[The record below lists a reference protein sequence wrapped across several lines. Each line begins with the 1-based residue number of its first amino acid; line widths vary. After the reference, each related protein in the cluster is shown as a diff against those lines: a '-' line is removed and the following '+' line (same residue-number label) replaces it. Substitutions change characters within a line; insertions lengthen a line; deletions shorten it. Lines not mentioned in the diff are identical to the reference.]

1 MFKLNRIAIII
12 MSVLILSACQT
23 ETEKIVAKTSV
34 GSITQSDFHEQLID
48 RYGEEVLKEMLMIK
62 VLSDTYDVSDESI
75 EEELEK
81 LYEQFGDHFDQWLK
95 QQGFTSEKE
104 LRHIIHL
111 SLLQEEAVANH
122 LDISEDELKEKYD
135 RLSFDIE
142 AYHILV
148 NTEEEANDIYERLE
162 DGEDFKQLANE
173 LSIDV
178 DADDGGYLGYFSAG
192 DTVPEFEDVAFSMD
206 VGEISEPVQTTF
218 GYHIIKVTDRRKV
231 NNDLRS
237 FADMKKSIRRV
248 VIQEKVTVEEEEEV
262 IQSILDDASIDI
274 HIEGLK
280 HISINE
286 ASAKD

>member
-1 MFKLNRIAIII
+1 
-12 MSVLILSACQT
+12 
-23 ETEKIVAKTSV
+23 
-34 GSITQSDFHEQLID
+34 
-48 RYGEEVLKEMLMIK
+48 MIK